1 MMSNHQDFDDIF
13 LNQFSSIETER
24 ICLALSG
31 GLDSMVLLHL
41 MHAHLEKKCKIRA
54 IHVNHNLNESSDDWS
69 VFCEKQCNE
78 LGIDLTI
85 KSIHPI
91 NEGFGI
97 EANARDER
105 YRVINESLSL
115 NELLLTAHHKDDQL
129 ETILFR
135 IFRGTGIDGLKGIS
149 HYMDNEGCTIFRPL
163 LEFSRA
169 DLEDYAYENN
179 IEWIEDDSN
188 KNISFDRN
196 YIRNLLIP
204 KIKDR
209 WKNVE
214 ESTHRLSLIAAENHQ
229 LLDEVASEDLSKELD
244 SNSISIS
251 CFDSHSLPRIK
262 NMIRFLIEKNEMDM
276 PSMHILNSGL
286 DDLIKN
292 DEKSAEIKWGDYVVR
307 RFNKRLYFLNKSET
321 IPFQAPDDIPWSI
334 QQSIS
339 LDHPIGTLEIDFRD
353 GTGISL
359 EKCSDNLQIK
369 FRKGG
374 EKISSS
380 KQKKQKTLK
389 DIFNEKKILPWTRDK
404 IPLIYDNQHLISIG
418 DFWVNDD
425 FKAAKSERSFII
437 HWNTEMKIS

>member
-1 MMSNHQDFDDIF
+1 MMSNFQDFDNTF

-41 MHAHLEKKCKIRA
+41 MHTHLNKKYKIRA
-54 IHVNHNLNESSDDWS
+54 IHVNHNLNESSDNWS
-69 VFCEKQCNE
+69 EFCEKQCNE

-85 KSIHPI
+85 RSVRPV
-91 NEGFGI
+91 NDGFGI

-105 YRVINESLSL
+105 YRVMKEFLST

-135 IFRGTGIDGLKGIS
+135 IFRGTGIDGLRGII
-149 HYMDNEGCTIFRPL
+149 HYMDTDGCIIFRPL
-163 LEFSRA
+163 LEYSRT
-169 DLEDYAYENN
+169 DLEKYANENN

-188 KNISFDRN
+188 KDIYFDRN

-229 LLDEVASEDLSKELD
+229 LLDEIASEDLSQESD
-244 SNSISIS
+244 PNSISIS
-251 CFDSHSLPRIK
+251 CFDSHSIPRIK
-262 NMIRFLIEKNEMDM
+262 NMIRFLIEKNNMDM

-286 DDLIKN
+286 IDLIKN
-292 DEKSAEIKWGDYVVR
+292 DEKSAEIKWGNHVIR
-307 RFNKRLYFLNKSET
+307 RFSKRLYFLNKSEAM
-321 IPFQAPDDIPWSI
+321 PFEAPDDIPWAIKKSI
-334 QQSIS
+334 N
-339 LDHPIGTLEIDFRD
+339 LNHPIGSLEIDFRD
-353 GTGISL
+353 GIGISL
-359 EKCSDNLQIK
+359 DKCSENLQIK

-374 EKISSS
+374 EKISTN

-389 DIFNEKKILPWTRDK
+389 DFFSEKKILPWTRDK
-404 IPLIYDNQHLISIG
+404 IPLIYDNQHLICIG
-418 DFWVNDD
+418 DFWMNDD
-425 FKAAKSERSFII
+425 FKATESEPSFII